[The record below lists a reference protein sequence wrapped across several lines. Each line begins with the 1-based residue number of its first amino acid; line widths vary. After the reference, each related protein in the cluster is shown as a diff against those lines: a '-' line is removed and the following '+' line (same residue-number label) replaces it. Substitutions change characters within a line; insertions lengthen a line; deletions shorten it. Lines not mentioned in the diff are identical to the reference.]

1 MSAVDD
7 DTMPTLMRMF
17 DMLYRDRKSV
27 ARLDI
32 LQAAEVMSLPD
43 DVRALFEL
51 LPPGAYTRRRLADQ
65 LNSIIVGH
73 GLGRTLGTV
82 E

>member
-1 MSAVDD
+1 MPAVDD
-7 DTMPTLMRMF
+7 DTLPTLMRMF
-17 DMLYRDRKSV
+17 DMLFRDRRSV
-27 ARLDI
+27 SRLAV

-43 DVRALFEL
+43 DVLALFGL
-51 LPPGAYTRRRLADQ
+51 LPPGTYSRRRLADQ

>member
-1 MSAVDD
+1 MPAVDD
-7 DTMPTLMRMF
+7 DTLPTMMRMI
-17 DMLYRDRKSV
+17 DMLFRDRPSV
-27 ARLDI
+27 PRLEI
-32 LQAAEVMSLPD
+32 LQTAEVMSLPEY
-43 DVRALFEL
+43 VLALFEL
-51 LPPGAYTRRRLADQ
+51 LPPGRYSRRRLADQ